1 MKIFIDTNILIDYT
15 TQRQPYTENAE
26 KIMDLCINETI
37 QGYIAV
43 HSLLNMFFILRKEI
57 TDVSRRRSQ
66 LLNLTEFLEVVEI
79 DKSIVLDALKNEK
92 FSDFE
97 DCVQAECAK
106 RVGADYIIT
115 RNIKD
120 FVNSSIKSITPEE
133 LLKEMV

>member
-1 MKIFIDTNILIDYT
+1 
-15 TQRQPYTENAE
+15 
-26 KIMDLCINETI
+26 MDLCINETI

-106 RVGADYIIT
+106 RVGADRIIT
-115 RNIKD
+115 RNVKD